1 MCRLLYVSLD
11 VPRGM
16 ENEAKGEYVVFR
28 GMRFKDLL
36 QVQQLNAKNSTENF
50 LLGTFLN
57 SLSMSYTTSFVAE
70 MDEKVIGYSEAVFSR
85 SKMKGHI
92 YSVCVDGPFRRSG
105 IGRRLVSLSIEA
117 MGIESQGKRC
127 EVDLHVRASNAE
139 AIRLYRSVGFEIRE
153 ANIPYYEAGAAGH
166 RMSLWLELST

>member
-1 MCRLLYVSLD
+1 
-11 VPRGM
+11 M
-16 ENEAKGEYVVFR
+16 EKEKKAEHVVFR

-36 QVQQLNAKNSTENF
+36 QVQQLNVKNSTENF

-70 MDEKVIGYSEAVFSR
+70 TDEKVIGYSEAVFFK

-92 YSVCVDGPFRRSG
+92 YSICVDAPFRRSG
-105 IGRRLVSLSIEA
+105 IGRRLVNLSIDA
-117 MGIESQGKRC
+117 MRIESQGRRC
-127 EVDLHVRASNAE
+127 EIDLHVRASNVG
-139 AIRLYRSVGFEIRE
+139 AISLYRSAGFEIRE

-166 RMSLWLELST
+166 RMSLWLESST